1 MANLQDLRRRVR
13 SVRNM
18 QKITRAMKMVAAA
31 KLRRAQERVVA
42 ARPYANTMMRVLGRL
57 AARAG
62 DFHHPLLDERGD
74 QHLVVALVTADK
86 GLCGAFNTNL
96 NKAAQQFI
104 RRHSG
109 KTVELV
115 TIGRKGRDF
124 FRRRS
129 NKILRE
135 YVNVTARTVD
145 HEDAAAIARDLMEMY
160 SAEDSTIDKVF
171 LIYNEFKSVL
181 SQRVTVNQLLPIS
194 AEALSETSAPET
206 RRTSDGEVRLDYI
219 YEQPP
224 AQIFG
229 TLLPRYVETQ
239 VFYALLESVA
249 SEHGARMTAMDSASK
264 NAGEVI
270 ESLTLNMNRVRQASI
285 TREII
290 EVVSGARALEG
301 AG

>member
-18 QKITRAMKMVAAA
+18 QKITKAMKMVAAA
-31 KLRRAQERVVA
+31 RLRRAQERVIA

-57 AARAG
+57 AERAG
-62 DFHHPLLDERGD
+62 DFHHPLLDPRGD
-74 QHLVVALVTADK
+74 EHLVIALVTADK
-86 GLCGAFNTNL
+86 GLCGGFNTNL
-96 NKAAQQFI
+96 IKAAQQFI
-104 RRHSG
+104 RENPG
-109 KTVELV
+109 KKVDIV
-115 TIGRKGRDF
+115 PVGRRGRDF
-124 FRRRS
+124 FRRRPV
-129 NKILRE
+129 NLLRE
-135 YVNVTARTVD
+135 YINVTARTVD

-160 SAEDSTIDKVF
+160 TAEGSTIDKVF

-181 SQRVTVNQLLPIS
+181 SQRVTIRQLLPIS
-194 AEALSETSAPET
+194 AEALAAEPANET
-206 RRTSDGEVRLDYI
+206 RSTAEGEVLVDYL

-229 TLLPRYVETQ
+229 SLLPRYVETQ
-239 VFYALLESVA
+239 LFYALLESIA

-270 ESLTLNMNRVRQASI
+270 ETLTLNMNRVRQASI

-290 EVVSGARALEG
+290 EVVSGAQAL
-301 AG
+301 AS